1 LASPYFGAERR
12 SLSSYVLQVD
22 FEQVPD
28 LVATRK
34 VFLRHGQA
42 YVFKTD
48 AASLVVGHFRYS
60 HTGPKHLQA
69 GLLLTQLLSAVMT
82 AVHPVQQRLIGDCL
96 RVVIVPNCKRNSVH
110 HCFVLSIQR
119 CTARE
124 AEFERLPLQEP
135 ALTRSCH
142 HITQMGIPHSCRRE

>member
-1 LASPYFGAERR
+1 M
-12 SLSSYVLQVD
+12 LQVD

-82 AVHPVQQRLIGDCL
+82 AVHPVQHIGK
-96 RVVIVPNCKRNSVH
+96 I
-110 HCFVLSIQR
+110 
-119 CTARE
+119 T
-124 AEFERLPLQEP
+124 
-135 ALTRSCH
+135 LTH
-142 HITQMGIPHSCRRE
+142 V